1 MALNYDLILKSG
13 EVIDP
18 SQNLRGKR
26 DVGFKGGKVAAVSES
41 LPSEEGAHVI
51 DVSGKMV
58 TPGLIDLHTHFAYN
72 VAPFCVNPDPTYLPL
87 GITTAVD
94 TGTTG
99 WMNFPA
105 FRSLVLERSD
115 ANLFAFIHLSSIGT
129 MMPGSI
135 EIPDLADFRFARAD
149 EAIRCIKDN
158 RDLVLGVKVRLSPDG
173 TTAEHAVPSL
183 EMARKIADATGSL
196 LMVHVMNSV
205 LPLPQVME
213 YLKPGD
219 IATHIFQGTQNNILD
234 DKGEIRKGVR
244 AAYDK
249 GVIFDTAC
257 FAEHYT
263 MPISKKAIE
272 GGMKPHTL
280 STDMVGE
287 WPGEEPGYNLL
298 EIMTIYHTL
307 GMSVEEVIQAV
318 TANSA
323 KVIGHQELGSLKPG
337 SVGDAAVLEM
347 EEGSFTYDDGVGN
360 RLDAQRRFS
369 PVITVKE
376 GKKWRLRPTS

>member
-1 MALNYDLILKSG
+1 MALNYDLILKGG

-219 IATHIFQGTQNNILD
+219 IRHPHLPGHSKQHPRRQGRDT
-234 DKGEIRKGVR
+234 KRGSGRVR
-244 AAYDK
+244 
-249 GVIFDTAC
+249 
-257 FAEHYT
+257 
-263 MPISKKAIE
+263 
-272 GGMKPHTL
+272 
-280 STDMVGE
+280 
-287 WPGEEPGYNLL
+287 
-298 EIMTIYHTL
+298 
-307 GMSVEEVIQAV
+307 
-318 TANSA
+318 
-323 KVIGHQELGSLKPG
+323 
-337 SVGDAAVLEM
+337 
-347 EEGSFTYDDGVGN
+347 
-360 RLDAQRRFS
+360 QRRHFRHCLLCRALHYAHKQKGHRRRYET
-369 PVITVKE
+369 PHVE
-376 GKKWRLRPTS
+376 HRHGG